1 MNMQRVIEIVK
12 RLFQFTS
19 ELVGAEDLNLGCILD
34 SSGESFL
41 AVSIHTYLY
50 HRTIRSDLQE
60 LGATH
65 SYCLRATYEIIN
77 CS

>member
-1 MNMQRVIEIVK
+1 MKNMQRIIEIVK

-19 ELVGAEDLNLGCILD
+19 ELMGAEDLNLGCILD

-50 HRTIRSDLQE
+50 HRTIRSSGIGSNAQL
-60 LGATH
+60 LFK
-65 SYCLRATYEIIN
+65 SYL
-77 CS
+77 

>member
-1 MNMQRVIEIVK
+1 MQRLIEIVK
-12 RLFQFTS
+12 RLFQFAS
-19 ELVGAEDLNLGCILD
+19 ELVGTEDLNLGCILD
-34 SSGESFL
+34 SPGESFL

-50 HRTIRSDLQE
+50 HRTIKSYLQE